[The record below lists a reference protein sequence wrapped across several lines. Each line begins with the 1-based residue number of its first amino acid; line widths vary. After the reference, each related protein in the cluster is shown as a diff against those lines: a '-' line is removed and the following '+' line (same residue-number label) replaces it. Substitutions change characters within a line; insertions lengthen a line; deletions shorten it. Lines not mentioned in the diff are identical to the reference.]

1 METIIFRM
9 TKPSQYA
16 GAIACKKLQKCHLAL
31 AWPKSPLNLAILTG
45 DRACSVSFVESVIG
59 NSFVW
64 QADHFFQ
71 VPNV

>member
-1 METIIFRM
+1 MEAVIFRI

-16 GAIACKKLQKCHLAL
+16 GAIACKNCQKRNLAL
-31 AWPKSPLNLAILTG
+31 AWPKSLLNLAILTG

-59 NSFVW
+59 IFFVW